1 MQGYG
6 YPQQGM
12 PQAQMAQQQSYAQP
26 LLPPTYTSAAPQPTI
41 VPNSSQ
47 PQVTAAPDPAILQL
61 ASNDDLD
68 VATLAR
74 QANRHKEELQDEVVI
89 SLH

>member
-1 MQGYG
+1 
-6 YPQQGM
+6 M
-12 PQAQMAQQQSYAQP
+12 PAAQQQPSIAQP
-26 LLPPTYTSAAPQPTI
+26 QPPADQQMTPP
-41 VPNSSQ
+41 
-47 PQVTAAPDPAILQL
+47 PDPAILQL

-68 VATLAR
+68 VATIAR